1 MALTAVTCR
10 QAQPAEKPYKLY
22 DSQGLYLLVNPS
34 GTKYWRYKYR
44 WQGKEKALSLGVYPQ
59 ITLSEAR
66 NQLALARVTVKS
78 GQDPAEARKQA
89 RRQQISEIGATF
101 EAVAWEWYENRLAG
115 ASDSHRSRS
124 KRLMQNDLLPFLGKR
139 PIDAIT
145 APDLLEVIRKIE
157 VRGALDMAN
166 RARQAASLIFRYGI
180 VTGRCQGDPARDLIG
195 ALKKRKK
202 RHYAAITDPA
212 GVRRLLL
219 AIDNYQGSPAVRY
232 ALKLSALLFQRPSE
246 IRTMRWDHI
255 CWPRKQWEIPAELM
269 KAGRP
274 HIVPLSTQAIELLS
288 ELHGITGH
296 FEYVFPSQRTPRRPM
311 SDNGVR
317 TALRTL
323 NFSNEEMTP
332 HGFRA
337 MARTLLDEELGV
349 RVALIEQQLAHE
361 VRDVHGRAYNRTHHL
376 PQRAEMMQ
384 QWADYLDQLRQ
395 SSEIENS
402 RVA

>member
-1 MALTAVTCR
+1 MALTAVACK

-22 DSQGLYLLVNPS
+22 DAQGLYLLINPT

-44 WQGKEKALSLGVYPQ
+44 WQGKEKALSLGVYPE
-59 ITLSEAR
+59 TSLSDAR
-66 NQLALARVTVKS
+66 NQLLQARASVKS
-78 GQDPAEARKQA
+78 GEDPAEVRKQA
-89 RRQQISEIGATF
+89 RRQHAIELGESF
-101 EAVAWEWYENRLAG
+101 EAVAWEWYENRLAE
-115 ASDSHRSRS
+115 ASESHRGRS
-124 KRLMQNDLLPFLGKR
+124 KRLIQNDLLPFLGKQ
-139 PIDAIT
+139 PIASIK
-145 APDLLEVIRKIE
+145 APDLLEVIRRIE
-157 VRGALDMAN
+157 ARGSLDMAD

-180 VTGRCQGDPARDLIG
+180 VTGRCEGDPARDLIG

-202 RHYAAITDPA
+202 RHYAAITEPE
-212 GVRRLLL
+212 GVKRLLL
-219 AIDNYQGSPAVRY
+219 AIDSYQGSPPVRY
-232 ALKLSALLFQRPSE
+232 ALKLSAHLFQRPSE
-246 IRTMRWDHI
+246 IRTMRWAHI

-274 HIVPLSTQAIELLS
+274 HIVPLSTQALELLG
-288 ELHGITGH
+288 ELHVITGH
-296 FEYVFPSQRTPRRPM
+296 FDYVFPSQKSPLRPM

-323 NFSNEEMTP
+323 NFTNDEMTP

-349 RVALIEQQLAHE
+349 RVALIEQQLAHK

-384 QWADYLDQLRQ
+384 LWSDYLDQLKI
-395 SSEIENS
+395 S
-402 RVA
+402 